1 MGHDHLL
8 RLGCDARGKGRRNGA
23 ERGKKSATRA
33 RAWIHVAKASV
44 RRAFCLESRPGVRRL
59 ACPGFCAP
67 STARPVKPAGRD
79 SPRHH
84 EIRWSPRAASSGQHE
99 QSESRS
105 DESTQVSVAPR
116 SCVSPLARG
125 VHRKQCSGAHECV
138 QSTRPEAPQRTV
150 SIRKLRGALRG
161 IPVALSKRVAVRA
174 QKAPL
179 GSSARAERLTASGSE
194 SSRGSKGQSDRVVAL
209 GVASLTPGSAHS
221 RS

>member
-23 ERGKKSATRA
+23 ERGKKSATSD
-33 RAWIHVAKASV
+33 RAWLHVAKALV

-79 SPRHH
+79 SPRHQ

-116 SCVSPLARG
+116 SCVSPLPRG

-138 QSTRPEAPQRTV
+138 QSTRPEAP
-150 SIRKLRGALRG
+150 SAPHPFGNSEACS
-161 IPVALSKRVAVRA
+161 VAF
-174 QKAPL
+174 
-179 GSSARAERLTASGSE
+179 RL
-194 SSRGSKGQSDRVVAL
+194 
-209 GVASLTPGSAHS
+209 HS
-221 RS
+221 RNALPSELRRHRSGRAHGPSG

>member
-23 ERGKKSATRA
+23 ERGKKNATSD
-33 RAWIHVAKASV
+33 RAWLHVAKASV

-138 QSTRPEAPQRTV
+138 QSTRPEAPQRAV
-150 SIRKLRGALRG
+150 SIRKLRGVLRG
-161 IPVALSKRVAVRA
+161 IPVALSERVAVRA